1 MAALAKWEKD
11 LRNAV
16 KQQHSFGWS
25 VRNKRGKVLV
35 QRFWKDTGT
44 YERKVLPIKWESGI
58 TLEVLSALRK
68 INNAMNSGGINLKEA
83 TELVFIVEDQE
94 AAPNW
99 EHLIS
104 NYKSEKEKS
113 GVSESTWVSNYK
125 VVTDLILKEFNRKV
139 YLFLVS
145 R

>member
-11 LRNAV
+11 LRTAV

-58 TLEVLSALRK
+58 YIQTLFC
-68 INNAMNSGGINLKEA
+68 ID
-83 TELVFIVEDQE
+83 T
-94 AAPNW
+94 
-99 EHLIS
+99 
-104 NYKSEKEKS
+104 
-113 GVSESTWVSNYK
+113 
-125 VVTDLILKEFNRKV
+125 
-139 YLFLVS
+139 
-145 R
+145 